1 MNVVDE
7 VKDRIDIVELVSES
21 VKLRKSG
28 KNYTGFC
35 PFHSNTRTPAFVVFP
50 DTGTWRCF
58 GACNEGGDIF
68 TFVMKKEG
76 WDFPEA
82 LRILGERAG
91 VEVRPMTPERAAEA
105 EAHEKLRELLEAA
118 VTFYRHQLHASD
130 EGKHVLTYLLG
141 RGLSQAALESF
152 EIGFA
157 PDSWDA
163 ALNHLLDKGYTNEDL
178 GAVGLVSERETGG
191 FYDRFRHRIMIPIR
205 DASGRM
211 VGFGARIVSPDDVP
225 KFLNSPQTVLFDKGR
240 LLYGLDHARK
250 AIRVED
256 QVVIVEGYLDVVAL
270 HQAGFENVVSPM
282 GTALSEPQLALLK
295 RYSRRMILALDADA
309 AGDKATLRGL
319 DIAREALDREFD
331 PVFDAH
337 GLVRHEGRLDAELRI
352 VSLPEG
358 RDPDEVVADSPEAW
372 PELLKNAKTV
382 VDYVMD
388 VAMAGRDLDDAKIK
402 ADVARQVLPLIEDV
416 ADPVEREAYRQ
427 KLARSLHVDERALMA
442 WRPAKRD
449 RSRNR
454 SVAEPS
460 VRRSSRAGQQAQ
472 HERFC
477 LGLLLHQPGLI
488 YRLDREL
495 QELELARLDR
505 EDFSSTER
513 RMIFD
518 ALKSGLAQEEVDL
531 DEAWRSHLESSL
543 VEYAE
548 ELMGTVNEDDL
559 SPQAA
564 LLSAFENALRI
575 RQRRISDELLQIQ
588 FRQQTADESEG
599 DEPADRLDERAVF
612 LAGEK
617 RKLDRA
623 QAPRRPERAGAAQR
637 SGNWHA

>member
-7 VKDRIDIVELVSES
+7 VKDRIDIVELVGES

-68 TFVMKKEG
+68 TYVMKKEG

-91 VEVRPMTPERAAEA
+91 VEVRPLTPERAAEA
-105 EAHEKLRELLEAA
+105 EAHEQLRELLESA
-118 VTFYRHQLHASD
+118 VTFFRHQLRATE
-130 EGKHVLTYLLG
+130 EGKPVLAYLLG
-141 RGLSQAALESF
+141 RGLNESALEAF

-163 ALNHLLDKGYTNEDL
+163 TLSHLLDKGHTSEDL
-178 GAVGLVSERETGG
+178 MAVGLVSERESGG
-191 FYDRFRHRIMIPIR
+191 IYDRFRNRIMIPIR
-205 DASGRM
+205 DPRGRM
-211 VGFGARIVSPDDVP
+211 VGFGARVVDPNDVP

-250 AIRVED
+250 AIRAKD
-256 QVVIVEGYLDVVAL
+256 QAVIVEGYLDVIAL
-270 HQAGFENVVSPM
+270 HQAGFENAVSPM

-309 AGDKATLRGL
+309 AGDQATLRGL

-331 PVFDAH
+331 PVFDAR

-358 RDPDEVVADSPEAW
+358 RDPDEVVAESPEAW
-372 PELLKNAKTV
+372 PELLKNAQTV

-388 VAMAGRDLDDAKIK
+388 VAVRGRDLDDAKVK

-416 ADPVEREAYRQ
+416 ADAVEREAYRQ

-442 WRPAKRD
+442 WRAEPPR
-449 RSRNR
+449 RSRSKS
-454 SVAEPS
+454 SVDQS
-460 VRRSSRAGQQAQ
+460 QQGTSRNGQQAQ

-495 QELELARLDR
+495 QALELERLERD
-505 EDFSSTER
+505 DFTSTER
-513 RMIFD
+513 QMIFN
-518 ALKSGLAQEEVDL
+518 ALKKGLAQEDVDP
-531 DEAWRSHLESSL
+531 DWAWRLDLEPSL

-548 ELMGTVNEDDL
+548 SLKESVQEEDL
-559 SPQAA
+559 APQSA
-564 LLSAFENALRI
+564 LTSVLENALRI
-575 RQRRISDELLQIQ
+575 RQRKISDELLQIQ
-588 FRQQTADESEG
+588 FRQQTAHESDDQEST
-599 DEPADRLDERAVF
+599 ENLDERAVF
-612 LAGEK
+612 LAAEK

-623 QAPRRPERAGAAQR
+623 QAPRRPERAGAASR
-637 SGNWHA
+637 IGTG